1 MVIAVVKPMANNSQ
15 VTLVRALQQDRI
27 FPHPCTRPKVIE
39 THISW
44 VMLCE
49 DYAYKIKKALDLGFL
64 DFSTLAKRKY
74 YCEEEVRLNRRLAG
88 DIYLGVVHFTGSSSQ
103 PILGGEGKPIE
114 YAVKMRRF
122 AHNGL
127 LSELADSG
135 HLNEKQIMRMVEQIS
150 AFHTRIPAAPAHSE
164 WGEPAQVHAPVAE
177 NFAQIDS
184 YLKTA
189 ADRTMLDGLRT
200 WSEQEFLRIE
210 AALAQR
216 KQDGFVRE
224 CHGDMHLG
232 NMTWHHDDLLIF
244 DGIEFDPALYWID
257 VMSEVAFVCMDLEDH
272 GALPMAY
279 RFLNGYLDRN
289 GDYDGVTLLRYY
301 LVYRAMVRAK
311 VAAIRLQQ
319 SDQHAQLQTLRN
331 YMLLASRYI
340 QPPVPVLMLTH
351 GLSGSGK
358 STFSA
363 QLAQQWPAIRV
374 RSDRERQRLYPDST
388 PPATGRRY
396 SAQATRATY
405 ARLLRLADIL
415 LRAGYSTIVDAT
427 FLHAEQR
434 LPFRQLAADLGVPI
448 RILHFVADPDRLR
461 ERVRQRQQRSD
472 DISEAGLNIL
482 ERQISD
488 YRPLDTDE
496 TGEAIVVDTELLDG
510 SDSIQPLVYESLH
523 H

>member
-1 MVIAVVKPMANNSQ
+1 MTNNSQ
-15 VTLVRALQQDRI
+15 VTLVRALQYDRT
-27 FPHPCTRPKVIE
+27 FPHPCTQPKVIE

-44 VMLCE
+44 VILCE
-49 DYAYKIKKALDLGFL
+49 DYAYKIKKALNLDFL

-74 YCEEEVRLNRRLAG
+74 YCEEEVRLNRRLAR
-88 DIYLGVVHFTGSSSQ
+88 DIYLGVVHFTGSPSQ

-122 AHNGL
+122 AHDGL
-127 LSELADSG
+127 LSDLADSG
-135 HLNEKQIMRMVEQIS
+135 HLNEKQVMRMAEQIS
-150 AFHTRIPAAPAHSE
+150 EFHTRIPAAPAHSE
-164 WGEPAQVHAPVAE
+164 WGGPTQVHAPVAE

-189 ADRTMLDGLRT
+189 ADRTMLEDLRT

-244 DGIEFDPALYWID
+244 DGIEFAPALYWID

-272 GALPMAY
+272 GARPMAY
-279 RFLNGYLDRN
+279 RFLNDYLDRN
-289 GDYDGVTLLRYY
+289 GDYDGVALLRYY

-311 VAAIRLQQ
+311 VAAIRLEQ
-319 SDQHAQLQTLRN
+319 SDQHDQLQTLRN
-331 YMLLASRYI
+331 YMQLASRYI
-340 QPPVPVLMLTH
+340 QPPTPVLMLTH

-363 QLAQQWPAIRV
+363 QLAHQWPAIRV
-374 RSDRERQRLYPDST
+374 RSDRERQRLYPDSA
-388 PPATGRRY
+388 PLAGASGRY
-396 SAQATRATY
+396 SVQATRATY

-434 LPFRQLAADLGVPI
+434 LPFRQLAEDLGVPI

-472 DISEAGLNIL
+472 DISEAGINIL
-482 ERQISD
+482 ERQIID
-488 YRPLDTDE
+488 YRPLDADE
-496 TGEAIVVDTELLDG
+496 TGEAIIVDTERLDG
-510 SDSIQPLVYESLH
+510 DDSIQPLVRNSLH